1 VSGTEPGVGRGGNAG
16 DGYTLAELLC
26 CVAARFLEDNRAVFV
41 GTGLPMTAT
50 MLAQRLH
57 APNIL
62 MVFEAGGIGPRLPSL
77 PVSVGDSRTFHQA
90 VAATSMHDI
99 MSMAQAGYIDY
110 GFLGAAAM
118 DAYGNIN
125 TTVIGDW
132 HRPKVRLPGSGG
144 ANDVGSFAW
153 RTIYI
158 MRNQSPR
165 TFVRK
170 LDFVTT
176 PGWLSGP
183 GSREAAGLP
192 AGCGPY
198 RVITQLGVYGFDEE
212 SKRLLLLARHPGV
225 SLEEVQANSQFEIHV
240 GDGEAVTA
248 PPTLEERRLL
258 REIDPTGMVL
268 GK

>member
-1 VSGTEPGVGRGGNAG
+1 MNRLTEASK
-16 DGYTLAELLC
+16 DYSLAELLC
-26 CVAARFLEDNRAVFV
+26 CVAARMLEDNRAVFV

-57 APNIL
+57 APNIM
-62 MVFEAGGIGPRLPSL
+62 MVFEAGGIGPQLPSL

-90 VAATSMHDI
+90 LVATSMHDI
-99 MSMAQAGYIDY
+99 MSAAQAGYVDY

-144 ANDVGSFAW
+144 ANDLGSFCW
-153 RTIYI
+153 RTIYV
-158 MRNQSPR
+158 MRNQSTR
-165 TFVRK
+165 TFVNH
-170 LDFVTT
+170 LDFLTT
-176 PGWLSGP
+176 PGYLTGP

-192 AGCGPY
+192 SGCGPY
-198 RVITQLGVYGFDEE
+198 RVITQLGVYGFEQE
-212 SKRLLLLARHPGV
+212 SKRLELLAVHPGV
-225 SLEEVQANSQFEIHV
+225 TVDTVQANSQFEIVVKDHV
-240 GDGEAVTA
+240 PETE
-248 PPTLEERRLL
+248 PPKPEELCLL
-258 REIDPTGMVL
+258 KEIDPTGMVL